1 MYEVRQERLLAA
13 GAYILFFLPLLSG
26 GSRFGRFHCNQGLVL
41 LLFYTAVS
49 VVAHFVP
56 VVGETLLLPAAKI
69 LWLLLA
75 VWGILGAWQGR
86 MRRLPLVGRF
96 GIIR

>member
-41 LLFYTAVS
+41 LPFYTAAR

-56 VVGETLLLPAAKI
+56 VVVETLLLPAAKI
-69 LWLLLA
+69 LCLLLA
-75 VWGILGAWQGR
+75 VW
-86 MRRLPLVGRF
+86 
-96 GIIR
+96 